1 MLYNNSVNMINYCSE
16 AYFEDK
22 DRDIVARRNDR
33 CGMPFPAYGGHNLF
47 RACFSP
53 CRTTVFG
60 IEKHNQDIYN
70 KEELQRLISM
80 TVLTRKFR
88 EFAGEKYDVHTCNVV
103 PSAGERAVYRKVM
116 KEFLRLCEL
125 YFTCSKDRKKEAQMR
140 LIRQI
145 MLLIR
150 ACSVP
155 HTMPGYIGD
164 RFPRK
169 TKQVVRMIRSIPGK
183 VTVGCTTLGAVSMY
197 ERMFRELFPDRP
209 LFVIRGNVT
218 FKRREKI
225 IAEFEATEN
234 GLLVCTQQSLKSS
247 ANIPSCNH
255 AILESLQWNISKMEQ
270 FYFRF
275 IRLDSKEFTH
285 VHFVLYE
292 DSIEQ
297 NLMALVLTKERLNDF
312 IKTGEVK
319 EQSEI
324 FDEFGISPNLIESLL
339 RRERDDQGH
348 FYITWGNQIVS

>member
-1 MLYNNSVNMINYCSE
+1 MY
-16 AYFEDK
+16 D
-22 DRDIVARRNDR
+22 ARR
-33 CGMPFPAYGGHNLF
+33 GIHV
-47 RACFSP
+47 RAAVP
-53 CRTTVFG
+53 G
-60 IEKHNQDIYN
+60 IIRRQAAVRHP
-70 KEELQRLISM
+70 
-80 TVLTRKFR
+80 
-88 EFAGEKYDVHTCNVV
+88 GDV
-103 PSAGERAVYRKVM
+103 A
-116 KEFLRLCEL
+116 
-125 YFTCSKDRKKEAQMR
+125 
-140 LIRQI
+140 
-145 MLLIR
+145 
-150 ACSVP
+150 
-155 HTMPGYIGD
+155 
-164 RFPRK
+164 
-169 TKQVVRMIRSIPGK
+169 
-183 VTVGCTTLGAVSMY
+183 
-197 ERMFRELFPDRP
+197 
-209 LFVIRGNVT
+209 

-348 FYITWGNQIVS
+348 FYITWGNQIVG